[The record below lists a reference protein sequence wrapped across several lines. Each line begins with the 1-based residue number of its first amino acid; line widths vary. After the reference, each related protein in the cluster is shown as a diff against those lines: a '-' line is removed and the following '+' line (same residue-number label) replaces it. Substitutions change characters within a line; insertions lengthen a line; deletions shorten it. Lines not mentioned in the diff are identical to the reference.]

1 MIINNNSLLINIV
14 CMKINGTEY
23 CSLWEENSK
32 ALSISAI
39 DQRLLPFRLEIAKIA
54 SYKEMVMAIKEMTI
68 RGAPLI
74 GIGGAYAIMLA
85 LQEIVQNKQPFEK
98 INEIISEIRSARPTA
113 VNLMWAVDRVASKI
127 DFSLS
132 VEENYERSLQ
142 IARQIYSEEVRACK
156 QIAKSGFD
164 LIENLYSK
172 YQRPLNILTHCN
184 AGWLAT
190 VDWGT
195 ALAPIYYAHR
205 KEIPLHVWV
214 DETRPRNQGAKLT
227 SFELLG
233 ENIAHTIIA
242 DNTGGL
248 LMQTGKVD
256 AVIVGADRVTSKG
269 DVCNKVGTYLK
280 ALAAKEHNIPFWVAF
295 PTSTIDWEISD
306 YREIPIEE
314 RPSEEIDYIEGEY
327 LDKICKVR
335 ITPTGSKSLNYAFDI
350 TPNQFVSKYI
360 TELGVFDSIQSL
372 KDESFT

>member
-1 MIINNNSLLINIV
+1 
-14 CMKINGTEY
+14 MKINGTEY

-32 ALSISAI
+32 ALSINAI

-54 SYKEMVMAIKEMTI
+54 TYKEMVMAIKEMTI

-74 GIGGAYAIMLA
+74 GIGGAYAIALA
-85 LQEIVQNKQPFEK
+85 LQEIVQNKQPIEK

-113 VNLMWAVDRVASKI
+113 VNLMWAVDRIASKI

-132 VEENYERSLQ
+132 VEENYKRTLQ

-156 QIAKSGFD
+156 QIAKSGFG
-164 LIENLYSK
+164 LIENLFSK

-205 KEIPLHVWV
+205 KGIPLHVWV

-256 AVIVGADRVTSKG
+256 AVIVGADRITSKG

-280 ALAAKEHNIPFWVAF
+280 ALASKEHNIPFWVAF

-314 RPSEEIDYIEGEY
+314 RSSEEIDYIEGEY
-327 LDKICKVR
+327 LNKICKVR

-360 TELGVFDSIQSL
+360 TELGVFDSIQNL
-372 KDESFT
+372 KDENFT